1 MTIDT
6 VLIRLEKVKHTS
18 KETYIACCPS
28 HDDRN
33 PSLAVK
39 DLPDGRILIHCFAGC
54 EPTNILHSIGLDMN
68 ALFPEKLGEFK
79 KVKRPF
85 PAADVLK
92 VVGFECLIVVSS
104 ALKILGGEV
113 FTTADGERLVISV
126 GRIQSA
132 INASGIAL

>member
-6 VLIRLEKVKHTS
+6 LLTRLEKVKQTS

-33 PSLAVK
+33 PSLAIK

-54 EPTNILHSIGLDMN
+54 EPTSILHSIGLDMN

-85 PAADVLK
+85 PATDVLK
-92 VVGFECLIVVSS
+92 VVGFECLVVASS

-113 FTTADGERLVISV
+113 FTTTDRERLVISV